1 MGGLAL
7 DLFCVLV
14 GQIINIVYNHLDIDK
29 VKIRCVRQNKCY
41 TFIRGKRHTKWLHL
55 YSFGRSVEKLNVCV
69 IILNWAF
76 IPLQILHYLNSFFF
90 LGIAHFWHRINLR
103 PATHTFYSWPKCK
116 VCTIMLPTIPDSQHL
131 SPNPWEFQLSVPIPA
146 RNEAGI
152 PGAGHVVIS
161 GARHRRR

>member
-90 LGIAHFWHRINLR
+90 FGN
-103 PATHTFYSWPKCK
+103 
-116 VCTIMLPTIPDSQHL
+116 CTLLASYK
-131 SPNPWEFQLSVPIPA
+131 FA
-146 RNEAGI
+146 
-152 PGAGHVVIS
+152 AGHTHFLFVAKMQSVHHHVANDS
-161 GARHRRR
+161 GFPTPLPQSLGVPALSSDPGEEWGWNSGCRPCRN